1 MDIPEIF
8 DATQLIFFL
17 ALAHISMLR
26 NWCLSLHLHTSL
38 MLRNWW
44 DGVAPLDDNVSCT
57 CTHLWCYATDVCLC
71 TCTHLWCSATDGMGW
86 HHWMITFLAHAHIF
100 DATQLMFFSALAHIS
115 MLRNWCFFSA
125 FAHISMLRNWCFSSF
140 VMHLDVL
147 TFSSFVRWRT
157 TSLLNLPGNQK
168 WRGRLVWQ
176 MQSFGQCCLSSS
188 NGLQLYRPNWSFMWS
203 GVPF

>member
-38 MLRNWW
+38 MLGW
-44 DGVAPLDDNVSCT
+44 
-57 CTHLWCYATDVCLC
+57 DVCLC

-100 DATQLMFFSALAHIS
+100 DATQLMFFSAL
-115 MLRNWCFFSA
+115 
-125 FAHISMLRNWCFSSF
+125 AHISMLRNWCFSSF